1 MSEREVTKEERIL
14 RAVKLTLTNV
24 IKDTATQPGMRHP
37 LSDGTIQDLRNCL
50 QLISS
55 RESELV
61 ESSGGSMDMRPHFT
75 DEPKKKDKV
84 VIPLSSLLP
93 KKK

>member
-1 MSEREVTKEERIL
+1 MSEREVSKEERIL

-61 ESSGGSMDMRPHFT
+61 EAAGGSMDMRPHFI
-75 DEPKKKDKV
+75 DEPKVKDKV
-84 VIPLSSLLP
+84 VVSLASMMS
-93 KKK
+93 KDK